1 MQPAPEVGKGAA
13 PGPSDAELLA
23 AVARGD
29 EAAYELLFD
38 RHASAAYGL
47 AVRVVR
53 DPDMARDVCQEAL
66 LQLWSHASRYD
77 EKQGTVRSWLFTL
90 VHRRAV
96 DRIRSEQSSSDREKR
111 VGTAAFDRPHDQV
124 SAAVERS
131 FEIRRV
137 RGALSDLT
145 PLQREAIELAY
156 YRGYTHTQ
164 VAEALGIPLG
174 TAKTRLRDG
183 LIRLRDALG
192 VEV

>member
-1 MQPAPEVGKGAA
+1 MHVEREAGQRHAA
-13 PGPSDAELLA
+13 TSSDAELLA
-23 AVARGD
+23 AAAMGD
-29 EAAYELLFD
+29 EGAYEQLFD

-53 DPDMARDVCQEAL
+53 DPDLARDVCQEAF
-66 LQLWSHASRYD
+66 LQLWSHAARYD
-77 EKQGTVRSWLFTL
+77 VRQGTVRSWVFTL

-96 DRIRSEQSSSDREKR
+96 DRIRSEQASTDRDKR
-111 VGTAAFDRPHDQV
+111 VGTAAFERPHDHV
-124 SAAVERS
+124 SAAVERN
-131 FEIRRV
+131 FEVRRV
-137 RGALSDLT
+137 RGALDDLT

-164 VAEALGIPLG
+164 VADALGIPLG

-192 VEV
+192 VEP

>member
-1 MQPAPEVGKGAA
+1 MQAEPGVERGTAPD
-13 PGPSDAELLA
+13 PGDAELLA
-23 AVARGD
+23 SVARGD
-29 EAAYELLFD
+29 EAAYEQLFD

-53 DPDMARDVCQEAL
+53 DPDIARDVCQEAF
-66 LQLWSHASRYD
+66 LQLWSHAARYD
-77 EKQGTVRSWLFTL
+77 MRQGTVRSWMFTL

-96 DRIRSEQSSSDREKR
+96 DRIRSEQASSDREKR
-111 VGTAAFDRPHDQV
+111 VGAAGFDRPHDQV
-124 SAAVERS
+124 SAEVERG
-131 FEIRRV
+131 FEVRRV
-137 RGALSDLT
+137 RAALEGLT

-183 LIRLRDALG
+183 LIRLRDTLG
-192 VEV
+192 VEL